1 MIPCKAEFNRN
12 HGGGH
17 TGHAPKEDFY
27 DPEIWKVKALENAK
41 RWKSLYVRYLKARFQ
56 LPNLT
61 RTMLHEPCTVLKSI
75 KGMPCHVIYFEDLKD
90 SLKVIMNS
98 ILDFISVEIE
108 NFDERMRCLQ
118 ENSEGNFHRQECGSI
133 KCGFVTVELHSESVH

>member
-41 RWKSLYVRYLKARFQ
+41 RWKSLYVRYLKVRFQ
-56 LPNLT
+56 PSKSDACHAAW
-61 RTMLHEPCTVLKSI
+61 TMVLKSI

-118 ENSEGNFHRQECGSI
+118 ENSEGNFHRQECGSA
-133 KCGFVTVELHSESVH
+133 KR

>member
-1 MIPCKAEFNRN
+1 M
-12 HGGGH
+12 
-17 TGHAPKEDFY
+17 
-27 DPEIWKVKALENAK
+27 
-41 RWKSLYVRYLKARFQ
+41 
-56 LPNLT
+56 
-61 RTMLHEPCTVLKSI
+61 KSI

-118 ENSEGNFHRQECGSI
+118 ENSEGNFHRQAC
-133 KCGFVTVELHSESVH
+133 EST

>member
-1 MIPCKAEFNRN
+1 MQHGPC
-12 HGGGH
+12 
-17 TGHAPKEDFY
+17 
-27 DPEIWKVKALENAK
+27 
-41 RWKSLYVRYLKARFQ
+41 
-56 LPNLT
+56 
-61 RTMLHEPCTVLKSI
+61 MVLKSI

-118 ENSEGNFHRQECGSI
+118 ENSEGNFHRQECGLA
-133 KCGFVTVELHSESVH
+133 KR

>member
-1 MIPCKAEFNRN
+1 M
-12 HGGGH
+12 
-17 TGHAPKEDFY
+17 
-27 DPEIWKVKALENAK
+27 
-41 RWKSLYVRYLKARFQ
+41 
-56 LPNLT
+56 
-61 RTMLHEPCTVLKSI
+61 MKSI

-118 ENSEGNFHRQECGSI
+118 ENSEGNFHRQDCGSTKVCYRRTGQYGRTI
-133 KCGFVTVELHSESVH
+133 R

>member
-1 MIPCKAEFNRN
+1 M
-12 HGGGH
+12 
-17 TGHAPKEDFY
+17 
-27 DPEIWKVKALENAK
+27 
-41 RWKSLYVRYLKARFQ
+41 
-56 LPNLT
+56 
-61 RTMLHEPCTVLKSI
+61 VLKSF

-118 ENSEGNFHRQECGSI
+118 ENSEGNFHRQEC
-133 KCGFVTVELHSESVH
+133 ESTER